1 MIKVRV
7 FDRHRVWLAENSI
20 AHTVVSTRLD
30 PYNFEPVPIQV
41 ELTEKDAI
49 LFKLRWGDN

>member
-1 MIKVRV
+1 MIKVKV

-20 AHTVVSTRLD
+20 AHTVVSTMLN

-41 ELTEKDAI
+41 ELNEKDAI